1 MFQDELRKLEKEE
14 EEEQAEE
21 EEEEETDEEAAEPHP
36 KKHRLNEESHK
47 PGDTTEF
54 CHLSKR
60 AKLTEGNTATVVS

>member
-1 MFQDELRKLEKEE
+1 MRKLEKEE

-21 EEEEETDEEAAEPHP
+21 EEEEEDTEEEEAEHHP

-60 AKLTEGNTATVVS
+60 AKLTEGDSQL